1 MSELVSLE
9 KAAELLGLTPARLN
23 DLRLKNEIFGTR
35 EGSSW
40 KFRIEEIQRFAEER
54 NISLNT
60 NALGEASGIL
70 LDDDSLELDFGSAD
84 ALLQGSSGQVLS
96 GSGDLSF
103 GTSELAKA
111 GASDVLDDESSEP
124 GEESPSDTGKLL
136 AGGSDLQLS
145 EDDLFDDEISLG
157 EKGKLV
163 DSAELSSDF
172 EDSDLVL
179 EDSDSSEE
187 SALQL
192 QGGDSG
198 ISLSANDSGISFD
211 EPFSLGGSD
220 IDDLELPEDDDIIA
234 LEESAGPDS
243 ATLLGSDD
251 NFDLTPLE
259 DSGFDDSA
267 SGSQVIALEDSGV
280 FADDSAPTMLG
291 GEVVDFDESAPVMLD
306 DRYAAELEAGAT
318 LAVPEV
324 PYTWVNVLVLSLCL
338 LLVTLGT
345 MVAFDAVRSMW
356 QPEGTSLGGS
366 IANMFVEM
374 LGYEP

>member
-35 EGSSW
+35 EGSAW
-40 KFRIEEIQRFAEER
+40 KFRIEEVQRFAEER

-103 GTSELAKA
+103 GTAELAKM
-111 GASDVLDDESSEP
+111 GSSDVLGDSEEPSDE
-124 GEESPSDTGKLL
+124 GASDTGKPL

-179 EDSDSSEE
+179 EDSDSSAE

-198 ISLSANDSGISFD
+198 VSLGATDSGISFD

-259 DSGFDDSA
+259 DSGLDDST

-306 DRYAAELEAGAT
+306 DRYAAELDAGAT

>member
-35 EGSSW
+35 EGSAW
-40 KFRIEEIQRFAEER
+40 KFRIEEVQRFAEER

-103 GTSELAKA
+103 GTAELAKM
-111 GASDVLDDESSEP
+111 GSSDVLGDSEEPSDE
-124 GEESPSDTGKLL
+124 GASDTGKPL

-179 EDSDSSEE
+179 EDSDSSAE

-198 ISLSANDSGISFD
+198 VSLGANDSGISFD

-243 ATLLGSDD
+243 ATRLGSDD

-259 DSGFDDSA
+259 DSGLDDST

-306 DRYAAELEAGAT
+306 DRYAGELDAGAT

>member
-35 EGSSW
+35 EGSAW
-40 KFRIEEIQRFAEER
+40 KFRIEEVQRFAEER

-103 GTSELAKA
+103 GTAELAKM
-111 GASDVLDDESSEP
+111 GSSDVLDDASDE
-124 GEESPSDTGKLL
+124 GASDTGKPL

-179 EDSDSSEE
+179 EDSDSSAE

-198 ISLSANDSGISFD
+198 VSLGANDSGISFD

-259 DSGFDDSA
+259 DSGLDDST

-306 DRYAAELEAGAT
+306 DRYAGELDAGAT

>member
-35 EGSSW
+35 EGSAW
-40 KFRIEEIQRFAEER
+40 KFRIEEVQRFAEER

-103 GTSELAKA
+103 GTAELAKM
-111 GASDVLDDESSEP
+111 GASDVLDDAASDD
-124 GEESPSDTGKLL
+124 GASDTGKPL

-179 EDSDSSEE
+179 EDSDSSAE

-198 ISLSANDSGISFD
+198 VSLGANDSGISFD

-259 DSGFDDSA
+259 DSGLDDST

-306 DRYAAELEAGAT
+306 DRYAGELDAGAT